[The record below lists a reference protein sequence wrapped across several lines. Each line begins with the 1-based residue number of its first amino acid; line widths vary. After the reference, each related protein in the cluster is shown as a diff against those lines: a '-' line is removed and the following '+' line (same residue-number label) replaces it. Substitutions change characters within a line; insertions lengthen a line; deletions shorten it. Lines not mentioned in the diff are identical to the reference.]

1 MCWGS
6 VLSMP
11 PTTDAKTLR
20 ILMVCTGNICRSPL
34 AERLLAAR
42 LADAGVSAEVSSAGT
57 GAMVGDPMTPET
69 AALVRPLGGIERP
82 HAARQLDS
90 SMIRDADL
98 ILTATRQHRAAVVSL
113 MPTAVPRT
121 FTLLE
126 FARLAAATISV
137 DPDEPT
143 VSMDAESMDAESMD
157 TESVDT
163 ETTDGDR
170 PAHAAALI
178 GSIAARRSTFAQIR
192 GGDDIVDPY
201 RRSKRVYAEV
211 GAVIDAGTRVSADA
225 LARVAR

>member
-126 FARLAAATISV
+126 FARLAAGTISV

-143 VSMDAESMDAESMD
+143 VSMDAESMD

-170 PAHAAALI
+170 PAPAAALI
-178 GSIAARRSTFAQIR
+178 GSIAARRSTFAQIP

>member
-126 FARLAAATISV
+126 FARLAAAMISV

-143 VSMDAESMDAESMD
+143 VSMDAESMDAES
-157 TESVDT
+157 VDT

-170 PAHAAALI
+170 PAPAAALI
-178 GSIAARRSTFAQIR
+178 GSIAARRSTFAQIP